1 MTTANWNGTALALAC
16 GLLTSVAAQ
25 AQPDTQPANGSPVAA
40 DAQPAAASAPASD
53 APAPPAP
60 ATAAPP
66 AAPATA
72 NSAADALKKQA
83 GDVDQATLLKDTL
96 TKTERQYSLL
106 RAGRVAANYDF
117 NYSYV
122 GTESID
128 VGFTQGTGDIDLFRI
143 ETTRAHTIT
152 NTLSVD
158 YGLLDN
164 LTLSGTFPFVS
175 KFTQSTEFS
184 GVTFGIG
191 DLTLGARY
199 QPFVQ
204 TTGPTFTVT
213 GNLSL
218 PTGRSPFDEI
228 IGQNTSTGSGYA
240 SGTLGINA
248 SQVFDPVALFGSLN
262 FTAGK
267 SVDHL
272 HQYNKTD
279 GSTLTGLRPGKGI
292 GFGAGFT
299 YALSYNVS
307 TSVSFQENVTTS
319 STISVVDS
327 TNTPQ
332 APRSTTMQ
340 VAALLNFGLGIRLN
354 PKTTVNLT
362 AGIGMTAD
370 SPNFSLGLNL
380 PLTFSLF

>member
-1 MTTANWNGTALALAC
+1 MTMTTANWNGTVLALAC

-25 AQPDTQPANGSPVAA
+25 AQPDTQPATGSPAAA
-40 DAQPAAASAPASD
+40 DA
-53 APAPPAP
+53 
-60 ATAAPP
+60 P
-66 AAPATA
+66 AAPASA
-72 NSAADALKKQA
+72 AAAPAPSPSASSAADALKKQA

-106 RAGRVAANYDF
+106 RAGRVAANYDL

-122 GTESID
+122 GSESID
-128 VGFTQGTGDIDLFRI
+128 VGFTSTGAIDLFKI

-191 DLTLGARY
+191 DLQLGARY
-199 QPFVQ
+199 QPFIQ
-204 TTGPTFTVT
+204 TAGPTFTLT

-218 PTGRSPFDEI
+218 PTGSSPFDQI
-228 IGQNTSTGSGYA
+228 IGQNTSTGSGFA

-248 SQVFDPVALFGSLN
+248 SQVFDPVALFGSLS
-262 FTAGK
+262 FTASK

-272 HQYNKTD
+272 HQHNTVD
-279 GSTLTGLRPGKGI
+279 LSTLTGIRPGKGI

-307 TSVSFQENVTTS
+307 TSVSFQENVTTAS
-319 STISVVDS
+319 KISVVDS
-327 TNTPQ
+327 TNTPL
-332 APRSTTMQ
+332 APRATTMQ
-340 VAALLNFGLGIRLN
+340 VAAMLNFGLGIRLN

-362 AGIGMTAD
+362 AGIGMTTD

>member
-1 MTTANWNGTALALAC
+1 MTMTTANWNSAVLALAC
-16 GLLTSVAAQ
+16 GLFTSVAAQ
-25 AQPDTQPANGSPVAA
+25 AQPDPQPATGGPAAA
-40 DAQPAAASAPASD
+40 DAPAAPAS
-53 APAPPAP
+53 
-60 ATAAPP
+60 TAAP

-72 NSAADALKKQA
+72 STAADALKKQA

-106 RAGRVAANYDF
+106 RAGRVATNYDL
-117 NYSYV
+117 NYSYI
-122 GTESID
+122 GSESID
-128 VGFTQGTGDIDLFRI
+128 VGFTQGTGQIDLFRI

-158 YGLLDN
+158 YGLMDN
-164 LTLSGTFPFVS
+164 LTLTGTLPLVS
-175 KFTQSTEFS
+175 KFTQSTSFS
-184 GVTFGIG
+184 GVTFGLG
-191 DLTLGARY
+191 DLQLGGRY

-204 TTGPTFTVT
+204 TSGPTFTFNGT
-213 GNLSL
+213 LSL
-218 PTGRSPFDEI
+218 PTGRSPFDQV

-240 SGTLGINA
+240 SGTLGVNA

-262 FTAGK
+262 FTAAK

-272 HQYNKTD
+272 HQFNKTD
-279 GSTLTGLRPGKGI
+279 QSTLTGIHPGKGI

-307 TSVSFQENVTTS
+307 TSVSFQENVTMS
-319 STISVVDS
+319 SRISVVDAS
-327 TNTPQ
+327 NTPQ
-332 APRSTTMQ
+332 PARSTTMQ

-354 PKTTVNLT
+354 PKTTINLT
-362 AGIGMTAD
+362 AGIGMTTD
-370 SPNFSLGLNL
+370 SPDFSLGLNV

>member
-1 MTTANWNGTALALAC
+1 MTTANWNGAALALAC

-25 AQPDTQPANGSPVAA
+25 AQPDTQPATNGPAAA
-40 DAQPAAASAPASD
+40 DAPAV
-53 APAPPAP
+53 
-60 ATAAPP
+60 TTTNVAPP
-66 AAPATA
+66 AAATG
-72 NSAADALKKQA
+72 SAADALKKQA

-96 TKTERQYSLL
+96 TKTDRQYSLL
-106 RAGRVAANYDF
+106 RAGRVATNYDL

-122 GTESID
+122 GSQSID
-128 VGFTQGTGDIDLFRI
+128 VGFTDTNGPIDLLKI

-175 KFTQSTEFS
+175 KFSQSTEFS

-191 DLTLGARY
+191 DLNFGARY

-204 TTGPTFTVT
+204 SATGPTFTITSNV
-213 GNLSL
+213 SL
-218 PTGRSPFDEI
+218 PTGRSPFDQI
-228 IGQNTSTGSGYA
+228 IGQNTSTGAGFA
-240 SGTLGINA
+240 SGSVGVNA
-248 SQVFDPVALFGSLN
+248 SQVFDPVALFGSLSLS
-262 FTAGK
+262 AAR

-272 HQYNKTD
+272 HQFNSVD
-279 GSTLTGLRPGKGI
+279 SSTLTGVRPGKTI

-307 TSVSFQENVTTS
+307 TSVSFQESVTTAS
-319 STISVVDS
+319 HISVVDS
-327 TNTPQ
+327 SNQAQ
-332 APRSTTMQ
+332 APRATTMQ
-340 VAALLNFGLGIRLN
+340 VSAIMNFGLGIRLS

-362 AGIGMTAD
+362 AGIGLTSD
-370 SPNFSLGLNL
+370 SPDFSLGLNV

>member
-1 MTTANWNGTALALAC
+1 MTMTTANWNGTVLALAC

-25 AQPDTQPANGSPVAA
+25 AQPDTQPATGSPAAA
-40 DAQPAAASAPASD
+40 DAPAAAASAAA
-53 APAPPAP
+53 APAPSPSAS
-60 ATAAPP
+60 
-66 AAPATA
+66 
-72 NSAADALKKQA
+72 SAADALKKQA

-106 RAGRVAANYDF
+106 RAGRVAANYDL

-122 GTESID
+122 GSESID
-128 VGFTQGTGDIDLFRI
+128 VGFTSTGAIDLFKI

-191 DLTLGARY
+191 DLQLGARY
-199 QPFVQ
+199 QPFIQ
-204 TTGPTFTVT
+204 TAGPTFTLT

-218 PTGRSPFDEI
+218 PTGSSPFDQI
-228 IGQNTSTGSGYA
+228 IGQNTSTGSGFA

-248 SQVFDPVALFGSLN
+248 SQVFDPVALFGSLS
-262 FTAGK
+262 FTASK

-272 HQYNKTD
+272 HQHNTVD
-279 GSTLTGLRPGKGI
+279 LSTLTGIRPGKGI

-307 TSVSFQENVTTS
+307 TSVSFQENVTTAS
-319 STISVVDS
+319 KISVVDS
-327 TNTPQ
+327 TNTPL
-332 APRSTTMQ
+332 APRATTMQ
-340 VAALLNFGLGIRLN
+340 VAAMLNFGLGIRLN

-362 AGIGMTAD
+362 AGIGMTTD

>member
-1 MTTANWNGTALALAC
+1 MTMTTANWNGAALALAC

-25 AQPDTQPANGSPVAA
+25 AQPDTQPATNG
-40 DAQPAAASAPASD
+40 PAAAD
-53 APAPPAP
+53 APAPAPAP
-60 ATAAPP
+60 ATPP
-66 AAPATA
+66 ASGTS
-72 NSAADALKKQA
+72 SAADALKKQA

-96 TKTERQYSLL
+96 TKTDRQYSML
-106 RAGRVAANYDF
+106 RAGRLAANYDL

-122 GTESID
+122 GSQSID
-128 VGFTQGTGDIDLFRI
+128 VGFAAATGDIDLLRV

-158 YGLLDN
+158 YGLMDN

-175 KFTQSTEFS
+175 KFTQSTEF
-184 GVTFGIG
+184 GGTTFGIG
-191 DLTLGARY
+191 DLTLGARF

-204 TTGPTFTVT
+204 SATGPTYTLT
-213 GNLSL
+213 GSLSL
-218 PTGRSPFDEI
+218 PTGRSPYDQI

-240 SGTLGINA
+240 SGTIGVNA

-262 FTAGK
+262 LTAAK
-267 SVDHL
+267 SISNL
-272 HQYNKTD
+272 HQYNTVD
-279 GSTLTGLRPGKGI
+279 GSVLTGLRPGKSI

-307 TSVSFQENVTTS
+307 TSVSFQETVTTPS
-319 STISVVDS
+319 HISFVDA
-327 TNTPQ
+327 NNVAGTPR
-332 APRSTTMQ
+332 ATTMQ
-340 VAALLNFGLGIRLN
+340 VAAILNFGLGIRLN

-362 AGIGMTAD
+362 AGIGLTAD
-370 SPNFSLGLNL
+370 SPDFSLGLNV

>member
-1 MTTANWNGTALALAC
+1 MTMTIANRTGAALALAC

-25 AQPDTQPANGSPVAA
+25 AQPDTQPGTGSPAA
-40 DAQPAAASAPASD
+40 PD
-53 APAPPAP
+53 APPAP
-60 ATAAPP
+60 AP
-66 AAPATA
+66 AAPAT
-72 NSAADALKKQA
+72 SSTAADALKKQA

-122 GTESID
+122 GSQNIN
-128 VGFTQGTGDIDLFRI
+128 VGFTEGSGDIDLFKI

-152 NTLSVD
+152 NTLSMD
-158 YGLLDN
+158 YGLMDN
-164 LTLSGTFPFVS
+164 LTLTGTFPFVG

-184 GVTFGIG
+184 GVSFGMG
-191 DLTLGARY
+191 DLQLGARY

-204 TTGPTFTVT
+204 TAGPTFTVT
-213 GNLSL
+213 GSLSL
-218 PTGRSPFDEI
+218 PTGRSPFDQI

-248 SQVFDPVALFGSLN
+248 SQVFDPVALFGSLS
-262 FTAGK
+262 FTAAK
-267 SVDHL
+267 SVDNL
-272 HQYNKTD
+272 HQYNKAD
-279 GSTLTGLRPGKGI
+279 GSTLTGVRPGKGI

-319 STISVVDS
+319 SKISVVDS

-332 APRSTTMQ
+332 PARPTTMQ

-362 AGIGMTAD
+362 AGIGMTTD
-370 SPNFSLGLNL
+370 SPDFSLGLNV

>member
-1 MTTANWNGTALALAC
+1 MTMTIANRTGAALALVC
-16 GLLTSVAAQ
+16 GLLTSVAAE
-25 AQPDTQPANGSPVAA
+25 AQPDTQPGTGSPAA
-40 DAQPAAASAPASD
+40 PD
-53 APAPPAP
+53 APPAP
-60 ATAAPP
+60 AQP
-66 AAPATA
+66 ASAPATA
-72 NSAADALKKQA
+72 GTAADALKKQA

-106 RAGRVAANYDF
+106 RAGRVASNYDF
-117 NYSYV
+117 NYSYA
-122 GTESID
+122 GTQSIN
-128 VGFTQGTGDIDLFRI
+128 VGFTQGTGDIDLFKI

-158 YGLLDN
+158 YGLMDN
-164 LTLSGTFPFVS
+164 LTLTGTFPFVS

-184 GVTFGIG
+184 GVAFGIG
-191 DLTLGARY
+191 DLQLGARY

-204 TTGPTFTVT
+204 TSGPTFTVT
-213 GNLSL
+213 GTMSL
-218 PTGRSPFDEI
+218 PTGRSPYDQI

-240 SGTLGINA
+240 FGTLGINA
-248 SQVFDPVALFGSLN
+248 SQVFDPVALFGSLS

-272 HQYNKTD
+272 HQYNQAD

-327 TNTPQ
+327 TNTPLT
-332 APRSTTMQ
+332 PRSTTMQ

-362 AGIGMTAD
+362 AGIGMTTD

>member
-1 MTTANWNGTALALAC
+1 MTMTTANWNGTVLALAC

-25 AQPDTQPANGSPVAA
+25 AQPDTQPATGSPAAA
-40 DAQPAAASAPASD
+40 DA
-53 APAPPAP
+53 
-60 ATAAPP
+60 P
-66 AAPATA
+66 AAPASA
-72 NSAADALKKQA
+72 AAAPAPSPSASSAADALKKQA

-106 RAGRVAANYDF
+106 RAGRVAANYDL

-122 GTESID
+122 GSESID
-128 VGFTQGTGDIDLFRI
+128 VGFTSTGAIDLFKI

-191 DLTLGARY
+191 DLQLGARY
-199 QPFVQ
+199 QPFIQ
-204 TTGPTFTVT
+204 TAGPTFTLT

-218 PTGRSPFDEI
+218 PTGSSPFDQI
-228 IGQNTSTGSGYA
+228 IGQNTSTGSGFA
-240 SGTLGINA
+240 SGTLGVNA
-248 SQVFDPVALFGSLN
+248 SQVFDPVALFGSLS
-262 FTAGK
+262 FTASK

-272 HQYNKTD
+272 HQHNTVD
-279 GSTLTGLRPGKGI
+279 LSTLTGIRPGKGI

-307 TSVSFQENVTTS
+307 TSVSFQENVTTAS
-319 STISVVDS
+319 KISVVDS
-327 TNTPQ
+327 TNTPL
-332 APRSTTMQ
+332 APRATTMQ
-340 VAALLNFGLGIRLN
+340 VAAMLNFGLGIRLN

-362 AGIGMTAD
+362 AGIGMTTD

>member
-1 MTTANWNGTALALAC
+1 MTMTTANWNGTVLALAC

-25 AQPDTQPANGSPVAA
+25 AQPDTQPATGSPAAA
-40 DAQPAAASAPASD
+40 DA
-53 APAPPAP
+53 
-60 ATAAPP
+60 P
-66 AAPATA
+66 AAPASA
-72 NSAADALKKQA
+72 AAAPAPSPSASSAADALKKQA

-106 RAGRVAANYDF
+106 RAGRVAANYDL

-122 GTESID
+122 GSESID
-128 VGFTQGTGDIDLFRI
+128 VGFTSTGAIDLFKI

-164 LTLSGTFPFVS
+164 LTLTGTFPFVS

-191 DLTLGARY
+191 DLQLGARY
-199 QPFVQ
+199 QPFIQ
-204 TTGPTFTVT
+204 TAGPTFTLT

-218 PTGRSPFDEI
+218 PTGSSPFDQI
-228 IGQNTSTGSGYA
+228 IGQNTSTGSGFA

-248 SQVFDPVALFGSLN
+248 SQVFDPVALFGSLS
-262 FTAGK
+262 FTASK

-272 HQYNKTD
+272 HQHNTVD
-279 GSTLTGLRPGKGI
+279 LSTLTGIRPGKGI

-307 TSVSFQENVTTS
+307 TSVSFQENVTTAS
-319 STISVVDS
+319 KISVVDS
-327 TNTPQ
+327 TNTPL
-332 APRSTTMQ
+332 APRATTMQ
-340 VAALLNFGLGIRLN
+340 VAAMLNFGLGIRLN

-362 AGIGMTAD
+362 AGIGMTTD